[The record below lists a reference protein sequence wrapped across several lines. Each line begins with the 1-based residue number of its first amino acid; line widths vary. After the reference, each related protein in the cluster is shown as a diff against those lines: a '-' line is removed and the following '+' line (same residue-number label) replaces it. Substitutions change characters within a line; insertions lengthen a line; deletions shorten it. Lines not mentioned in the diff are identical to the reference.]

1 MILELNPIRVATN
14 EHLTKGTQEYDRL
27 VNTCTRVM
35 LNNFGSCIGSVPK
48 MRDTDKWVWG
58 IVTPQGHDVF
68 LRTCQTG
75 GMSGEVILSSGAS
88 VLFAVNNPH
97 NR

>member
-1 MILELNPIRVATN
+1 MLLELSPIRVATS

-48 MRDTDKWVWG
+48 VRDTDKWVWG
-58 IVTPQGHDVF
+58 IVTQQGHDVF
-68 LRTCQTG
+68 VRTCQTG